1 MYLEKSEGQ
10 MYRSD
15 AIMTVLRQLNDTY
28 FLPAIQREFV
38 WKPSQVYRLF
48 DSIMQDYPI
57 GSFLFWQLD
66 ADTRNQWDAY
76 QFLTEFEQLGTHN
89 PLANL
94 AAVPNPV
101 LVLDGQQR
109 LTALS
114 LGLKG
119 HIKMYIKTNL
129 PPEDPTAWENQYL
142 ALNLLSEPSND
153 PDPKTGDQ
161 FLFQFRSRTR
171 TTSVKGVRKP
181 YWFEVARIS
190 ACVTEDRLYDLKR
203 VEVEAARKLLGNLT
217 PQQAQTIDSNLDRLY
232 RRIWREESLAYHL
245 VQIQDANKVLEIF
258 ARANNGGTRLDK
270 SDLMLAKVTARWEP
284 RNAREEIHQLVE
296 QINRGLP
303 GKSRID
309 KDFILKCALALCD
322 LPVAYRVENFT
333 RDNMQLIAHKWTPI
347 KQAINAG
354 FALVKSLG
362 IEGKSLTSANAL
374 IPAIYYLMKHPEFR
388 VGGTTAF
395 DGANAR
401 AIRKWLAFA
410 MLAKVFGS
418 QTDTILTNARGVIQ
432 DEKSRDFPLAAI
444 ANKLGYAPDRLSDI
458 ITKRAL
464 KLSYGKPLTFLA
476 LTLLYDE
483 VDWGNRRY
491 SIDHIF
497 PQSLFTAEHLT
508 AAGVP
513 SSQHSRYRNLSQ
525 SLGNLLLLITEE
537 NMEKSNGEFAR
548 WIETRAPGFK
558 RRHHIPEDAGLYT
571 LQRFPQFIKAREA
584 LITDYL
590 NQSFAS

>member
-1 MYLEKSEGQ
+1 MKYS
-10 MYRSD
+10 SD
-15 AIMTVLRQLNDTY
+15 SIMTVLRQLNYTY

-38 WKPSQVYRLF
+38 WKPPQVYRLF

-57 GSFLFWQLD
+57 GSFLFWQLN
-66 ADTRNQWDAY
+66 ADNRHQWDAY

-119 HIKMYIKTNL
+119 HMKMYLKTNL
-129 PPEDPTAWENQYL
+129 PPEDPTAWENQFLY
-142 ALNLLSEPSND
+142 LNLLSDPSSD

-161 FLFQFRSRTR
+161 FLFRFRSRTR
-171 TTSVKGVRKP
+171 STGVKGVRNP

-190 ACVTEDRLYDLKR
+190 ACDSEERLYDLKR
-203 VEVEAARKLLGNLT
+203 TEIEAAGKLLGTLT
-217 PQQAQTIDSNLDRLY
+217 PQQTQTIDSNLDRLY
-232 RRIWREESLAYHL
+232 RRVWSDESLAYHL
-245 VQIQDANKVLEIF
+245 VRTQDANKALEIF

-270 SDLMLAKVTARWEP
+270 SDLMLAMVTARWDP
-284 RNAREEIHQLVE
+284 LNAREEIYQLVE

-303 GKSRID
+303 GKSKID
-309 KDFILKCALALCD
+309 KDFVLKCALVLCD
-322 LPVAYRVENFT
+322 LPVAYRVEHFT
-333 RDNMQLIAHKWTPI
+333 RDNMQLIARKWTPI

-354 FALVKSLG
+354 FALVKSFG
-362 IEGKSLTSANAL
+362 IDGKSLTSVNAL
-374 IPAIYYLMKHPEFR
+374 IPAIYYLMKHPEMR
-388 VGGTTAF
+388 IGGTTAF
-395 DGANAR
+395 DATNAR

-418 QTDTILTNARGVIQ
+418 QTDAVLSNARAIMMNEQ
-432 DEKSRDFPLAAI
+432 SRDFPLADI
-444 ANKLGYAPDRLSDI
+444 ANKLDYAPERLSGVI
-458 ITKRAL
+458 VNRTL
-464 KLSYGKPLTFLA
+464 KLSYGQPLTFLA

-497 PQSLFTAEHLT
+497 PQSLFTTAHLT
-508 AAGVP
+508 AAGIHQ
-513 SSQHSRYRNLSQ
+513 SQHSRYKSLSQ

-537 NMEKSNGEFAR
+537 NMEKSNREFAK
-548 WIETRAPGFK
+548 WIETRAAGFK
-558 RRHHIPEDAGLYT
+558 QRHHIPEDASLYT
-571 LQRFPQFIKAREA
+571 LQRFPEFIKAREA
-584 LITDYL
+584 VITKYL
-590 NQSFAS
+590 NSVFAS

>member
-1 MYLEKSEGQ
+1 

-15 AIMTVLRQLNDTY
+15 TIMTVLRQLNDTY

-38 WKPSQVYRLF
+38 WKQSQVYRLF

-57 GSFLFWQLD
+57 GSFLFWQLN
-66 ADTRNQWDAY
+66 ADNRNQWDAY

-119 HIKMYIKTNL
+119 HMKMYVKTSL
-129 PPEDPTAWENQYL
+129 PHEDPTAWENQYL
-142 ALNLLSEPSND
+142 SLNLLSEPSSD

-161 FLFQFRSRTR
+161 FLFRFRSRIR
-171 TTSVKGVRKP
+171 ATSVKGVRRP

-190 ACVTEDRLYDLKR
+190 ACDSEDRLYELKR
-203 VEVEAARKLLGNLT
+203 AEIEAAGKLLGNLT
-217 PQQAQTIDSNLDRLY
+217 PEQAQTIDSNLDRLY
-232 RRIWREESLAYHL
+232 RRIWRDESLAYHL
-245 VQIQDANKVLEIF
+245 VRLQDANKVLEIF
-258 ARANNGGTRLDK
+258 SRANNGGTRLDK
-270 SDLMLAKVTARWEP
+270 SDLMLAMVTARWDP
-284 RNAREEIHQLVE
+284 LNAREEIYQLVE

-309 KDFILKCALALCD
+309 KDFILKCALVLCD
-322 LPVAYRVENFT
+322 LPVAYRVEHFT
-333 RDNMQLIAHKWTPI
+333 RDNMQLIARKWTPV

-354 FALVKSLG
+354 FALVKSFG
-362 IEGKSLTSANAL
+362 IDGKSLTSVNAI
-374 IPAIYYLMKHPEFR
+374 IPAIYYLMKYPALR

-395 DGANAR
+395 DTTNAR

-418 QTDTILTNARGVIQ
+418 QTDAVLSNARAIIQ
-432 DEKSRDFPLAAI
+432 NEKSRDFPLAAI
-444 ANKLGYAPDRLSDI
+444 ASKLGYAPERLSGVI
-458 ITKRAL
+458 VNRAL
-464 KLSYGKPLTFLA
+464 KLTYGQPLTFLA

-483 VDWGNRRY
+483 VGWGNRGY

-497 PQSLFTAEHLT
+497 PQSLFTTARLT
-508 AAGVP
+508 AAGIHP
-513 SSQHSRYRNLSQ
+513 SQHSRYRNLSQ

-537 NMEKSNGEFAR
+537 NMEKSNQEFAR
-548 WIETRAPGFK
+548 WIETRVPGFK
-558 RRHHIPEDAGLYT
+558 QRHHIPDDASLYT
-571 LQRFPQFIKAREA
+571 LQRFPEFIKAREA
-584 LITDYL
+584 LITKYL
-590 NQSFAS
+590 TSVFAS